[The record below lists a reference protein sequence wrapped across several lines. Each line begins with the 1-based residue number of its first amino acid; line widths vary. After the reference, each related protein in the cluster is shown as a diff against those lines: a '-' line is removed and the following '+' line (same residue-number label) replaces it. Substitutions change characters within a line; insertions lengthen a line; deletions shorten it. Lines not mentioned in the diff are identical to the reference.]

1 MTLKTA
7 VANQDKKQAATAESV
22 SFAQLVQSFGQLYDV
37 IYYVDLESDEYTEYH
52 CDEDRDLNEDLH
64 GKDFFTDTLK
74 VIEDSIFP
82 DDHTVIT
89 KAMEKNTFI
98 KDLDNNGCVVLNFRL
113 MQDDRAQYASLF
125 AVRPTKDSK
134 HAIIAISNVDNA
146 RRRELQFV
154 EEFGSPMEFSTRDKL
169 TRVKN
174 KYAYDKATAELN
186 AEIAKNGY
194 VDVAVVVADINGLA
208 YINETQGTEAGD
220 EYIKSACHLICS
232 TFKRSPVFRIDG
244 DEFAVIMKGEDF
256 DNRDRLMSEL
266 ERTVLTNKISGLAT
280 IASGMAVFDFATDHD
295 FETVFARADEAMLE
309 NKRLLK
315 GDL

>member
-1 MTLKTA
+1 MDLKTA
-7 VANQDKKQAATAESV
+7 GNPSDSQITTAESV

-37 IYYVDLESDEYTEYH
+37 IYYVDLDTDEYTEYH
-52 CDEDRDLNEDLH
+52 CDEDRELNEDIH
-64 GKDFFTDTLK
+64 GKDFFTDTLR
-74 VIEDSIFP
+74 VIEQNIFP

-89 KAMEKNTFI
+89 KAMEKVTFM
-98 KDLDNNGCVVLNFRL
+98 KDLDDNGCVVLNFRL
-113 MQDDRAQYASLF
+113 VQDDKAQYASLF
-125 AVRPTKDSK
+125 AVRPTKDAK
-134 HAIIAISNVDNA
+134 HAIIAISNIDGA
-146 RRRELQFV
+146 RRRELQIV
-154 EEFGSPMEFSTRDKL
+154 EKFGSPMEFSTRDKL

-174 KYAYDKATAELN
+174 KYAYDRATEELN
-186 AEIAKNGY
+186 QEISANGY
-194 VDVAVVVADINGLA
+194 ADVAVVVADINGLG

-232 TFKRSPVFRIDG
+232 TFKHSPVFRVDG

-256 DNRDRLMSEL
+256 DNRDHLMGEL

-295 FETVFARADEAMLE
+295 IETVFARADQAMLE

-315 GDL
+315 S